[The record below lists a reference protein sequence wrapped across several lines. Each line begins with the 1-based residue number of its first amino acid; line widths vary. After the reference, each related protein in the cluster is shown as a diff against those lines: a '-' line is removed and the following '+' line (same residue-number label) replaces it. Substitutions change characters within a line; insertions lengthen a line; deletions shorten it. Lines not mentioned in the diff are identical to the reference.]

1 MRDLYKH
8 SSVSCSAPQ
17 EVYAR
22 TRSRFR
28 AFVHLSFKCLMCG
41 MKDKARCAD
50 DDDDDGVSVGKA
62 YVKYLNPN
70 AAAYARDKLNMLE
83 YPPGYRMNVQFIAR
97 SHLCLSL
104 CLSVCLSVCLCV
116 SLYVCLSPPY
126 LHLATSEM

>member
-1 MRDLYKH
+1 
-8 SSVSCSAPQ
+8 
-17 EVYAR
+17 
-22 TRSRFR
+22 
-28 AFVHLSFKCLMCG
+28 VHLSFKCFMCG
-41 MKDKARCAD
+41 MKDEARCADD

>member
-1 MRDLYKH
+1 
-8 SSVSCSAPQ
+8 
-17 EVYAR
+17 
-22 TRSRFR
+22 
-28 AFVHLSFKCLMCG
+28 
-41 MKDKARCAD
+41 MKDEARCADD